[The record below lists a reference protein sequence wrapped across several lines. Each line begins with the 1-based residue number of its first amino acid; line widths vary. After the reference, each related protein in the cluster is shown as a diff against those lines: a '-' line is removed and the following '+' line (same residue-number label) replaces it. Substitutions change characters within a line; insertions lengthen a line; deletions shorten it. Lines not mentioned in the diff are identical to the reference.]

1 MTTQRSDTRN
11 AIVTAMANASLFE
24 IIQQARKQREEM
36 VANANAG
43 RDSLIATADQQF
55 VRTVINAAIELDGAV
70 IQLDDDDES
79 SDDDDDD

>member
-11 AIVTAMANASLFE
+11 AIVMAMANASLFE
-24 IIQQARKQREEM
+24 IIQQARKQRDEM

-70 IQLDDDDES
+70 IRLDDDEDT